1 MSAEGE
7 RSSLAY
13 EIIEAKD
20 HIRLVGGEKFS
31 PVHTFECG
39 QCFRW
44 MPSSKGGYVGVAGGR
59 AARIWSEGEDFC
71 ISGSAEDYED
81 FWRRYLDLDRDYG
94 EIASAFTDDFTRRAV
109 DYGMGLRILRQEPWE
124 ALCSF
129 IISQCNNIPR
139 IQKIV
144 GALCSAYGDAI
155 EFEGERYMTFP
166 SAERIAMLPEGG
178 LDMLRAGYR
187 APYILSAARE
197 VAEGR
202 VDFDALDRMATSDAE
217 KAIMQLNGVGR
228 KVADCFLLF
237 GLGKLDAFP
246 VDTWMKKA
254 APYYK
259 GAFDK
264 GAFGNFAGIAQ
275 QYIFYFVRSTKF
287 EN

>member
-1 MSAEGE
+1 MG
-7 RSSLAY
+7 
-13 EIIEAKD
+13 I
-20 HIRLVGGEKFS
+20 
-31 PVHTFECG
+31 
-39 QCFRW
+39 
-44 MPSSKGGYVGVAGGR
+44 AGGR
-59 AARIWSEGEDFC
+59 AARIWSEPDGFC
-71 ISGSAEDYED
+71 ISGSAEDYEA
-81 FWRRYLDLDRDYG
+81 FWRRYLDLDRSYS
-94 EIASAFTDDFTRRAV
+94 EIASAFTDEFTKKAV
-109 DYGMGLRILRQEPWE
+109 EYGMGLRILRQEPWE

-144 GALCSAYGDAI
+144 SALCSAYGEAL

-166 SAERIAMLPEGG
+166 SAERLALLPENG

-187 APYILSAARE
+187 APYILSAARD

-202 VDFDALDRMATSDAE
+202 LCFEELEAMDTALAE
-217 KAIMQLNGVGR
+217 KAVMQLSGVGR

-275 QYIFYFVRSTKF
+275 QYIFYFVRSTKL
-287 EN
+287 EK